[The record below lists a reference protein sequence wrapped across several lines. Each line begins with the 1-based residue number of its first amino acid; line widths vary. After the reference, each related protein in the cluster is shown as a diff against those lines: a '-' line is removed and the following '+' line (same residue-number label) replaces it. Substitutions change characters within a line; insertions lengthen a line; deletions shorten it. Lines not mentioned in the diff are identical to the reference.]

1 MVTSTSLSYLHHVPP
16 GPVAALFPPHA
27 IFRVRYGDISS
38 DGFTWSAAVSDDDSH
53 CGWSHNCGDIEDVL
67 DHRPAGNRMEHFGQL

>member
-38 DGFTWSAAVSDDDSH
+38 DGFTWSAAVSDDGGHTWRVVQTIVASR
-53 CGWSHNCGDIEDVL
+53 E
-67 DHRPAGNRMEHFGQL
+67 E